1 MISSLGISSWLG
13 SSTSEQEQAQ
23 KSLEIVEESKS
34 DSDDEFFDAIDD
46 ESKLD
51 VVLEKELNELGEELI
66 AQFGTSEQS
75 SITFE
80 ESSHTP
86 PMVEAQ
92 FILRNFSVSLV
103 NNIGQHEG
111 IELFS
116 TNFTIQFMKYD
127 SNSEAAPC
135 LFTLIAKNEEFGT
148 NQFMIIDHQIFRTS
162 IIERE
167 TQNYMGEG

>member
-75 SITFE
+75 
-80 ESSHTP
+80 
-86 PMVEAQ
+86 
-92 FILRNFSVSLV
+92 
-103 NNIGQHEG
+103 
-111 IELFS
+111 
-116 TNFTIQFMKYD
+116 
-127 SNSEAAPC
+127 
-135 LFTLIAKNEEFGT
+135 
-148 NQFMIIDHQIFRTS
+148 
-162 IIERE
+162 
-167 TQNYMGEG
+167 